1 MHHYCS
7 ADNLFA
13 KKSFKFEH
21 STIIMLMIQAFHL
34 RFLSLLTF
42 STLILT
48 SSSADCPAN
57 CGGCTSGRCDVF
69 GCTDGLYCCLELS
82 QYGACCTTCG
92 PPIPQECLNPSGND
106 CSFYNN
112 CLERYQQCTFVET
125 IAEPKCQ
132 EYADL
137 EKNLSSDGQKWS
149 QYVRPC
155 LQKMIAQNVLAKY
168 GQRFTC
174 DSVEKAFFDAHVP
187 CYASELPGLPYGFCS
202 LGIGDEASIIRHA
215 KDIFV
220 EAHFYEA
227 TTSAFAVVTRCVMNF
242 TEVVVIPAVE
252 KAAAF
257 VIPIVAAA
265 MSEQVLVFGWTAIL
279 LEALQTAI
287 PKNSDEIRLLIV
299 FKVANYTGPNT
310 PWPKVNMTDTIA
322 PSLLQTSINN
332 VTNNSWIITEY
343 NGKPYRK

>member
-1 MHHYCS
+1 
-7 ADNLFA
+7 
-13 KKSFKFEH
+13 
-21 STIIMLMIQAFHL
+21 MIQAFHL
-34 RFLSLLTF
+34 RSLSLLAF
-42 STLILT
+42 STLILI
-48 SSSADCPAN
+48 SSSANCPAD

-69 GCTDGLYCCLELS
+69 GCTDGRYCCLELS

-92 PPIPQECLNPSGND
+92 PPIPQECLNPSVND

-125 IAEPKCQ
+125 VSEPKCQ

-137 EKNLSSDGQKWS
+137 EKNLSPDGQKWS

-168 GQRFTC
+168 GPSFTC

-187 CYASELPGLPYGFCS
+187 CYASGIPGLPYGFCS
-202 LGIGDEASIIRHA
+202 LGIDDEGLIILHA
-215 KDIFV
+215 AGIFFKG
-220 EAHFYEA
+220 HFNEA
-227 TTSAFAVVTRCVMNF
+227 TTSASAVITRCVVNF
-242 TEVVVIPAVE
+242 TEVVVIPAAE
-252 KAAAF
+252 KAAEF

-265 MSEQVLVFGWTAIL
+265 MAEQVLVFGWTATL
-279 LEALQTAI
+279 LEALLIDT
-287 PKNSDEIRLLIV
+287 PKNTSEIRLLIV

-322 PSLLQTSINN
+322 PSLLQASINN

-343 NGKPYRK
+343 NGKPYGK